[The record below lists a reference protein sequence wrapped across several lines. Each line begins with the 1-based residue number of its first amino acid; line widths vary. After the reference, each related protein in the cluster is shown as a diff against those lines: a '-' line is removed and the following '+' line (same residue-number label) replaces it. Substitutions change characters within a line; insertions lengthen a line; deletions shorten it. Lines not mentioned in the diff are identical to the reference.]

1 MKVEKNKIIFS
12 IVLVCILLFIGSYAM
27 LVLGEDE
34 EPTLENNQ
42 VPVPELEDDQK
53 QYDSKLDALN
63 DLKEV
68 RETNAP
74 SIYDE
79 RLLDSTGVYD
89 PDLLDKEKMRL
100 VDSIY
105 QQGQIK
111 YSEQFYEN
119 INPRYRPLKP
129 TIEEKKDTID
139 VIHEQETEVEIKERA
154 LEHQLFFASHP
165 IENDDLSA
173 KNTDTFIHVRVDGT
187 QTVKNNYRLQ
197 MRLLKDATIYEQR
210 YSRNTP
216 IYGFVSFKP
225 NRAIIDIENIDHQPV
240 KLRAHD
246 YQDGSE
252 GIYVENSFRAEV
264 TNEVVGDMVDD
275 INIAGVPQ
283 VSGFKKIFQRNHRN
297 VKVTITD
304 NYKLILKISKTKFQ
318 GKPMMGNY

>member
-1 MKVEKNKIIFS
+1 MKIEKNKIVFS
-12 IVLVCILLFIGSYAM
+12 IVLLCILLFIGGYAM

-34 EPTLENNQ
+34 EPTIENNQ
-42 VPVPELEDDQK
+42 IPVPELEDDQK
-53 QYDSKLDALN
+53 EYESKLDALN

-89 PDLLDKEKMRL
+89 PDLLDKKKMRM

-105 QQGQIK
+105 QQGQIR
-111 YSEQFYEN
+111 YSEKTYEN
-119 INPRYRPLKP
+119 INPRYRPSKSAKAV
-129 TIEEKKDTID
+129 TKDTTTAIEEKETD
-139 VIHEQETEVEIKERA
+139 VAAKERA

-165 IENDDLSA
+165 IENEDLNS
-173 KNTDTFIHVRVDGT
+173 KNTDDFIYVRVDGT
-187 QTVKNNYRLQ
+187 QTVKNNHRIQ
-197 MRLLKDATIYEQR
+197 MRLLKDATIYGQR
-210 YSRNTP
+210 YSKNTS

-225 NRAIIDIENIDHQPV
+225 NRTIIDIENINHQPV
-240 KLRAHD
+240 KLKAYD
-246 YQDGSE
+246 FQDGSE

-264 TNEVVGDMVDD
+264 TNEIVGDMVED

-283 VSGFKKIFQRNHRN
+283 VSGFKRIFQRNQRN

-304 NYKLILKISKTKFQ
+304 NYKLILKIPKIKYQ
-318 GKPMMGNY
+318 

>member
-100 VDSIY
+100 EDSIY

-111 YSEQFYEN
+111 YSEQSYEN

-154 LEHQLFFASHP
+154 LEH
-165 IENDDLSA
+165 
-173 KNTDTFIHVRVDGT
+173 
-187 QTVKNNYRLQ
+187 
-197 MRLLKDATIYEQR
+197 
-210 YSRNTP
+210 
-216 IYGFVSFKP
+216 
-225 NRAIIDIENIDHQPV
+225 
-240 KLRAHD
+240 
-246 YQDGSE
+246 
-252 GIYVENSFRAEV
+252 
-264 TNEVVGDMVDD
+264 
-275 INIAGVPQ
+275 
-283 VSGFKKIFQRNHRN
+283 
-297 VKVTITD
+297 
-304 NYKLILKISKTKFQ
+304 
-318 GKPMMGNY
+318 